1 MAHHLISTGNLV
13 RSKLK
18 PIRQLL
24 VRLIKSKKR
33 TQKRRRQHKI
43 NCIRSSNTGHHMR
56 SPCYSLKTIQV
67 LRRGCVWW
75 IPGIVPVVDESIHY
89 LNFNG
94 MKKYYILCL
103 LVFSVCLNVSAQSK
117 TDLSLKVSAA
127 AAANRAQLSGYVWT
141 RTVMVFVEGV
151 LKNTI
156 VSSMSIGPDGKMLI
170 SAVSAVATDP
180 PPTRGIRGNI
190 ASKKIAEMKTYVDD
204 AVKVSM
210 GYIYMSK
217 GGMVNYFD
225 AAGISQSGNTI
236 TVAGSSV
243 NQPGDQLK
251 MNIAAGSLAFISQS
265 FSSTS
270 DGDAISGNFNYKTFA
285 NGLTA
290 FDSGELDLPAKSM
303 K

>member
-1 MAHHLISTGNLV
+1 
-13 RSKLK
+13 
-18 PIRQLL
+18 
-24 VRLIKSKKR
+24 
-33 TQKRRRQHKI
+33 
-43 NCIRSSNTGHHMR
+43 
-56 SPCYSLKTIQV
+56 
-67 LRRGCVWW
+67 
-75 IPGIVPVVDESIHY
+75 
-89 LNFNG
+89 
-94 MKKYYILCL
+94 MKKAFLFCSL
-103 LVFSVCLNVSAQSK
+103 LLAITTPLFAQTK

-127 AAANRAQLSGYVWT
+127 AAANRAQLAGYVWT
-141 RTVMVFVEGV
+141 RTVQVFISGA

-156 VSSMSIGPDGKMLI
+156 VSSLSIGPDGKMVTT
-170 SAVSAVATDP
+170 AVSAVATDP
-180 PPTRGIRGNI
+180 PPTKGIRGDI
-190 ASKKIAEMKTYVDD
+190 ARKKIAEMKTYVDD

-236 TVAGSSV
+236 MVAGSSV

-251 MNIAAGSLAFISQS
+251 MNIASGSLAFISQS

-270 DGDAISGNFNYKTFA
+270 DGDAISGTFNYKTFD

-303 K
+303 KLMIANTNYAKKLQ